1 MASIVRKNNSYCVV
15 YSYLDESGK
24 PRQRWESYKKL
35 ADAKQRKSEVEY
47 KDSVGALVIPPCKT
61 FGELL
66 KEYVTIYGRQRWA
79 PSTYEGNMGLINNY
93 ILPHLGNMRIS
104 DVNTRALDRFY
115 KLLQKTKAVST
126 NRKTQEGRLVTPGT
140 IRDIN
145 KIIRSCFNQAKKW
158 ELVERNPA
166 ENVTLPEYEPQKREI
181 WTSDVLF
188 RALKVCDDP
197 RLTLALNLAFCC
209 SLRIGEMLGLTWD
222 CVDVSEESI
231 ECDSAAV
238 FIKKELQRV
247 KKTTIQEVEKTG
259 IQLEFPSLPTSST
272 ALVLKKPKTA
282 TSIRKV
288 FVPKTVAKML
298 KAWKE
303 DQDEVKELMG
313 DAYHDYGL
321 VFAGPFGLPTEQNTI
336 AKALKKLI
344 EKHGFPPIV
353 FHSFRH
359 ASVTYKLKLN
369 GGDIKAVQ
377 GDTGHAQSKMVS
389 DVYSH
394 ILDEGRKH
402 NAQLFEKAFYSEE
415 AEDDT
420 SPAGGSLDVSALQK
434 LLENPEAAALLAA
447 LAKSLK

>member
-35 ADAKQRKSEVEY
+35 ADAKQRKGEVEY
-47 KDSVGALVIPPCKT
+47 KDSVGALVIPTCKT

-126 NRKTQEGRLVTPGT
+126 NRKSQEGRLVTPGT

-282 TSIRKV
+282 SSIRKV

-434 LLENPEAAALLAA
+434 LLANPEAAALLAA

>member
-1 MASIVRKNNSYCVV
+1 
-15 YSYLDESGK
+15 
-24 PRQRWESYKKL
+24 
-35 ADAKQRKSEVEY
+35 
-47 KDSVGALVIPPCKT
+47 
-61 FGELL
+61 
-66 KEYVTIYGRQRWA
+66 
-79 PSTYEGNMGLINNY
+79 MGLINNY

-115 KLLQKTKAVST
+115 KLLQKPKAVST

-282 TSIRKV
+282 SSIRKV

-389 DVYSH
+389 DVYSR

-415 AEDDT
+415 AEDNT

-434 LLENPEAAALLAA
+434 LLANPKAAALLAA

>member
-47 KDSVGALVIPPCKT
+47 KDSVGALVIPTCKT

-282 TSIRKV
+282 SSIRKV

-415 AEDDT
+415 AEDNT

-434 LLENPEAAALLAA
+434 FLANPEAAALLAA

>member
-47 KDSVGALVIPPCKT
+47 KDSVGALVIPTCKT

-166 ENVTLPEYEPQKREI
+166 ENVTLPEYEPQKRDI

-282 TSIRKV
+282 SSIRKV

-420 SPAGGSLDVSALQK
+420 SPAGGSLDVPALQK
-434 LLENPEAAALLAA
+434 LLANPEAAALLAA

>member
-47 KDSVGALVIPPCKT
+47 KDSVGALVIPTCKT

-181 WTSDVLF
+181 WTSGGLL
-188 RALKVCDDP
+188 RALKGCDDP

-238 FIKKELQRV
+238 LIKKELQRV
-247 KKTTIQEVEKTG
+247 KKTTIKEVEKTG

-282 TSIRKV
+282 SSIRKV

-303 DQDEVKELMG
+303 DQDEVKELMC

-415 AEDDT
+415 AEDNT

>member
-47 KDSVGALVIPPCKT
+47 KDSVGALVIPTCKT

-166 ENVTLPEYEPQKREI
+166 EKVTLPEYEPQKREI

-231 ECDSAAV
+231 ECDSAAI

-247 KKTTIQEVEKTG
+247 KKTSIQEIEKTG

-282 TSIRKV
+282 SSIRKV

-303 DQDEVKELMG
+303 DQDEVKELMS

-415 AEDDT
+415 AEDNT

-434 LLENPEAAALLAA
+434 LLANPEAAALLAA

>member
-35 ADAKQRKSEVEY
+35 GDAKQRKSEVEY
-47 KDSVGALVIPPCKT
+47 KDSVGALVIPTCKT

-126 NRKTQEGRLVTPGT
+126 NRKSQEGRLVTPGT

-166 ENVTLPEYEPQKREI
+166 ENVTLPEYEPQKRDI

-222 CVDVSEESI
+222 CVDISEGSI
-231 ECDSAAV
+231 ECDSAAI

-247 KKTTIQEVEKTG
+247 KKTSIQEIEKTG

-282 TSIRKV
+282 SSIRKV

-434 LLENPEAAALLAA
+434 LLANPEAAALLAA

>member
-47 KDSVGALVIPPCKT
+47 KDSVGALVIPTCKT

-126 NRKTQEGRLVTPGT
+126 NRKSQEGRLVTPST

-166 ENVTLPEYEPQKREI
+166 ENVTLPEYEPQKRDI

-222 CVDVSEESI
+222 CVDISEEST
-231 ECDSAAV
+231 ECDSAAI

-247 KKTTIQEVEKTG
+247 KKTSIQEIEKTG

-282 TSIRKV
+282 SSIRKV

-415 AEDDT
+415 AEDNT

-434 LLENPEAAALLAA
+434 LLANPEAAALLAA

>member
-47 KDSVGALVIPPCKT
+47 KDSVGALVIPTCKT

-79 PSTYEGNMGLINNY
+79 PSTYGGNMGLINNY
-93 ILPHLGNMRIS
+93 ILPHLGKMRIS

-126 NRKTQEGRLVTPGT
+126 NRKSQEGRLVTPGT

-166 ENVTLPEYEPQKREI
+166 ENVTLPEYEPQKRDI

-188 RALKVCDDP
+188 RAVKVCDDP

-222 CVDVSEESI
+222 CVDISEGSI
-231 ECDSAAV
+231 ECDSAAI

-247 KKTTIQEVEKTG
+247 KKTSIQEIEKTG

-282 TSIRKV
+282 SSIRKV

-434 LLENPEAAALLAA
+434 LLANPEAAALLAA

>member
-1 MASIVRKNNSYCVV
+1 
-15 YSYLDESGK
+15 
-24 PRQRWESYKKL
+24 
-35 ADAKQRKSEVEY
+35 
-47 KDSVGALVIPPCKT
+47 
-61 FGELL
+61 
-66 KEYVTIYGRQRWA
+66 
-79 PSTYEGNMGLINNY
+79 
-93 ILPHLGNMRIS
+93 
-104 DVNTRALDRFY
+104 
-115 KLLQKTKAVST
+115 
-126 NRKTQEGRLVTPGT
+126 
-140 IRDIN
+140 
-145 KIIRSCFNQAKKW
+145 
-158 ELVERNPA
+158 
-166 ENVTLPEYEPQKREI
+166 
-181 WTSDVLF
+181 
-188 RALKVCDDP
+188 
-197 RLTLALNLAFCC
+197 
-209 SLRIGEMLGLTWD
+209 MLGLTWD

-282 TSIRKV
+282 SSIRKV

-313 DAYHDYGL
+313 DAYHDYGM

-415 AEDDT
+415 AEDNT

-434 LLENPEAAALLAA
+434 LLANPKAAALLAA

>member
-47 KDSVGALVIPPCKT
+47 KDSVGALVIPTCKT

-209 SLRIGEMLGLTWD
+209 SLRIAFRIYSIAVMLVRNRYSSSML
-222 CVDVSEESI
+222 
-231 ECDSAAV
+231 AAV
-238 FIKKELQRV
+238 FPCPR
-247 KKTTIQEVEKTG
+247 
-259 IQLEFPSLPTSST
+259 S
-272 ALVLKKPKTA
+272 
-282 TSIRKV
+282 
-288 FVPKTVAKML
+288 
-298 KAWKE
+298 
-303 DQDEVKELMG
+303 
-313 DAYHDYGL
+313 
-321 VFAGPFGLPTEQNTI
+321 
-336 AKALKKLI
+336 
-344 EKHGFPPIV
+344 
-353 FHSFRH
+353 
-359 ASVTYKLKLN
+359 
-369 GGDIKAVQ
+369 
-377 GDTGHAQSKMVS
+377 
-389 DVYSH
+389 
-394 ILDEGRKH
+394 
-402 NAQLFEKAFYSEE
+402 
-415 AEDDT
+415 
-420 SPAGGSLDVSALQK
+420 
-434 LLENPEAAALLAA
+434 
-447 LAKSLK
+447 

>member
-47 KDSVGALVIPPCKT
+47 KDSVGALVIPTCKT

-282 TSIRKV
+282 SSIRKV

-303 DQDEVKELMG
+303 DQNEVKELMG

-344 EKHGFPPIV
+344 VKHGFPPIV

-415 AEDDT
+415 AEDNT

-434 LLENPEAAALLAA
+434 LLANPEAAALLAA

>member
-47 KDSVGALVIPPCKT
+47 KDSVGALVIPTCKT

-166 ENVTLPEYEPQKREI
+166 ENVTLPEYEPQKRDI

-247 KKTTIQEVEKTG
+247 KKTTIKEVEKTG

-282 TSIRKV
+282 SSIRKV

-434 LLENPEAAALLAA
+434 LLANPEAAALLAA

>member
-47 KDSVGALVIPPCKT
+47 KDSVGALVIPTCKT

-66 KEYVTIYGRQRWA
+66 KEYVTVYGRQRWA

-126 NRKTQEGRLVTPGT
+126 NRKSQEGRLVTPGT

-166 ENVTLPEYEPQKREI
+166 ENVTLPEYEPQKRDI

-222 CVDVSEESI
+222 CVDISEGSI
-231 ECDSAAV
+231 ECDSAAI

-247 KKTTIQEVEKTG
+247 KKTSIQEIEKTG

-282 TSIRKV
+282 SSIRKV

-313 DAYHDYGL
+313 DAYHDYSL

-394 ILDEGRKH
+394 ILDEGRRH

-434 LLENPEAAALLAA
+434 LLANPEAAALLAA

>member
-35 ADAKQRKSEVEY
+35 GDAKQRKSEVEY
-47 KDSVGALVIPPCKT
+47 KDSVGALVIPTCKT

-93 ILPHLGNMRIS
+93 ILPHLGNMRIP

-126 NRKTQEGRLVTPGT
+126 NRKSQEGRLVTPGT

-166 ENVTLPEYEPQKREI
+166 ENVTLPEYEPQKRDI

-222 CVDVSEESI
+222 CVDISEGSI
-231 ECDSAAV
+231 ECDSAAI

-247 KKTTIQEVEKTG
+247 KKTSIQEIEKTG

-282 TSIRKV
+282 SSIRKV

-420 SPAGGSLDVSALQK
+420 SPAGGSLDVSALQR
-434 LLENPEAAALLAA
+434 LLANPEAAALLAA

>member
-47 KDSVGALVIPPCKT
+47 KDSVGALVIPTCKT

-126 NRKTQEGRLVTPGT
+126 NRKSQEGRLVTPGT

-166 ENVTLPEYEPQKREI
+166 ENVTLPEYEPQKRDI

-222 CVDVSEESI
+222 CVDISEGSI
-231 ECDSAAV
+231 ECDSAAI

-247 KKTTIQEVEKTG
+247 KKTSIQEIEKTG

-282 TSIRKV
+282 SSIRKV

-321 VFAGPFGLPTEQNTI
+321 VFAGPFGLPTEQNTSLTTSNSFMI
-336 AKALKKLI
+336 IL
-344 EKHGFPPIV
+344 PSSV
-353 FHSFRH
+353 FTTR
-359 ASVTYKLKLN
+359 
-369 GGDIKAVQ
+369 
-377 GDTGHAQSKMVS
+377 
-389 DVYSH
+389 
-394 ILDEGRKH
+394 
-402 NAQLFEKAFYSEE
+402 E
-415 AEDDT
+415 ADD
-420 SPAGGSLDVSALQK
+420 
-434 LLENPEAAALLAA
+434 
-447 LAKSLK
+447 

>member
-35 ADAKQRKSEVEY
+35 GDAKQRKSEVEY
-47 KDSVGALVIPPCKT
+47 KDSVGALVIPTCKT

-126 NRKTQEGRLVTPGT
+126 NRKSQEGRLVTPGT

-166 ENVTLPEYEPQKREI
+166 ENVTLPEYEPQKRDI

-222 CVDVSEESI
+222 CVDISEGSI
-231 ECDSAAV
+231 ECDSAAI

-247 KKTTIQEVEKTG
+247 KKTSIQEIEKTG

-282 TSIRKV
+282 SSIRKV

-420 SPAGGSLDVSALQK
+420 SPAGGSLDVSALQR
-434 LLENPEAAALLAA
+434 LLANPEAAALLAA

>member
-47 KDSVGALVIPPCKT
+47 KDSVGALVIPTCKT

-126 NRKTQEGRLVTPGT
+126 NRKSQEGRLVTPGT

-166 ENVTLPEYEPQKREI
+166 ENVTLPEYEPQKRDI

-222 CVDVSEESI
+222 CVDISEEST
-231 ECDSAAV
+231 ECDSAAI

-247 KKTTIQEVEKTG
+247 KKTSIQEIEKTG

-282 TSIRKV
+282 SSIRKV

-415 AEDDT
+415 TEDDT

-434 LLENPEAAALLAA
+434 LLANPEAAALLAA